1 MCLISSQS
9 FLLITFVYDFHVT
22 SFTNINYYNYLEFK
36 IHNLPGYAVKV
47 CPTYLQKIKK
57 IDLDSFIFR
66 WKKAIGN
73 IEA

>member
-9 FLLITFVYDFHVT
+9 FLLISFVCDFHVT
-22 SFTNINYYNYLEFK
+22 SSTNINFYNNSEFK
-36 IHNLPGYAVKV
+36 MHDLPGHAAKV

>member
-9 FLLITFVYDFHVT
+9 FLLISFVYDFHVT
-22 SFTNINYYNYLEFK
+22 SFTNINFYNNSEFK
-36 IHNLPGYAVKV
+36 MHDLPGYAVKV
-47 CPTYLQKIKK
+47 YPTYLQKTKE
-57 IDLDSFIFR
+57 IDLNSFIFR

>member
-1 MCLISSQS
+1 MH
-9 FLLITFVYDFHVT
+9 DF
-22 SFTNINYYNYLEFK
+22 
-36 IHNLPGYAVKV
+36 PGYAAQV